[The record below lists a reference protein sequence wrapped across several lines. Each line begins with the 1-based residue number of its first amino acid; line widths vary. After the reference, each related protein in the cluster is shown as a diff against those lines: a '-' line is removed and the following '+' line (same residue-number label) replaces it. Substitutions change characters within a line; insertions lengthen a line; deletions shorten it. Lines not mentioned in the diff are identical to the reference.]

1 MGDILESEMFSF
13 NEEGIEK
20 IQLGD
25 FKNFPIVYILYKKN
39 SNKQIAYIGQTVHA
53 KRRMQEHYKNSSRK
67 QLEEILI
74 VGHKKFNQSA
84 TYNIETNLIN
94 YFIADGKFSLQNK
107 SQTASN
113 RVHDYYQ
120 KSYYNNEL
128 FQDLWS
134 VLKEKQLVN
143 DDIETLKNKDVF
155 KLSPYKELSEEQLEL
170 KERIINICE
179 KHINDHTKFVYF
191 VEGDAGTGKSVVL
204 SSTFNTLQDFTTEK
218 GSTFYKSKNYL
229 LINHSEMKKTYEKIS
244 ESLPNL
250 KKKNFLKPTSFINKI
265 DKGSIEEADI
275 VFVDE
280 AHLLLSKEDNYNNFS
295 YENQLD
301 EIIKRSKV
309 TVVVYDSKQ
318 VLKIKSYWNEEKI
331 KQIKNNYQSDTFELT
346 TQFRIQADDEIID
359 WMDAFVNKKI
369 LPIPEIKNTNDSSFE
384 LKFFSDAEEMYQ
396 AIQQKSKEVGLS
408 RIVST
413 FDYIHKKDGEDYF
426 IEEGTFRLPWNRTG
440 YKDTWAEHKD
450 TINEVGSIYT
460 IQGFDLNYVGVILG
474 PSISYD
480 EKTGRLKIDTS
491 KYKDTEAFRKRADL
505 ELHEFEKVKEEIILN
520 SINVLM
526 KRGVHG
532 LYMYA
537 SDDKLNKRL
546 NELIV

>member
-1 MGDILESEMFSF
+1 MEDTLESEIFSF

-67 QLEEILI
+67 QLEKILI

-120 KSYYNNEL
+120 KSYYKNEI
-128 FQDLWS
+128 FQELCS
-134 VLKEKQLVN
+134 VLKEEQLVN
-143 DDIETLKNKDVF
+143 DDIEILKNKDVF

-204 SSTFNTLQDFTTEK
+204 SSTFNTLQDFATEK

-480 EKTGRLKIDTS
+480 EKTDRLKIDTS

-537 SDDKLNKRL
+537 SDEKLNKRL